1 MKCDGY
7 RILIREMLQGKL
19 NVEEATVVAAHMDA
33 CSNCRAFHREL
44 VGKSSDEPEEAGE
57 RNAPSGG
64 RVAADRTSLTA
75 AVILGVIL
83 FAGILYVLRHEGYL
97 NGFVHRGHG
106 PAQHHCS
113 AP

>member
-19 NVEEATVVAAHMDA
+19 DVEEATVVAAHLDA
-33 CSNCRAFHREL
+33 CDNCRAFHREL
-44 VGKSSDEPEEAGE
+44 VGISSDEPEETGE
-57 RNAPSGG
+57 ESTPSGG
-64 RVAADRTSLTA
+64 KATATHASLAA

-83 FAGILYVLRHEGYL
+83 FGGILYALRHEGWL
-97 NGFVHRGHG
+97 NGFAHRGYG

-113 AP
+113 TP

>member
-19 NVEEATVVAAHMDA
+19 DVEEATVVDAHMDA
-33 CSNCRAFHREL
+33 CDNCRAFHREL
-44 VGKSSDEPEEAGE
+44 IGRSSDEPQKAEEKG
-57 RNAPSGG
+57 APSGG
-64 RVAADRTSLTA
+64 KATAGHAALAA

-83 FAGILYVLRHEGYL
+83 CAGILYALRHEGWL
-97 NGFVHRGHG
+97 NGFAHRGHG
-106 PAQHHCS
+106 PTQHHCF